1 MNKDEVIDLIK
12 EDVSK
17 DLHIHTVF
25 SDGVLTPE
33 QVVDRWSSE
42 GKKTI
47 AITDHDGIDGSVVAV
62 DYAKDKD
69 INVIP
74 GIEFDSHNELG
85 HNMHILGYGID
96 YDDENLQ
103 AKLKQMLVWRKE
115 RNDSIREELHRRGMD
130 VTDEELYA
138 VNEGRYIGKPTFARI
153 LIDRGLYK
161 DMADVFNNL
170 LSSAA
175 GFKYNR
181 KETFTSKEIVDT
193 IHAAGGIVVLAH
205 PMEQMKTGESWEEFE
220 PRLVEL
226 LDTFVGY
233 GIDGIECWHPSAS
246 EEKSVYLAKYADDHA
261 LLKTRGSDFHF
272 DGLNR
277 IYTRGR

>member
-1 MNKDEVIDLIK
+1 MTREEVVKLIGG
-12 EDVSK
+12 DTCK

-33 QVVDRWSSE
+33 QVVDRWASE

-96 YDDENLQ
+96 YYNEDLK
-103 AKLKQMLVWRKE
+103 AKLAQMLQWRKE
-115 RNDSIREELHRRGMD
+115 RNDSIRAELHLKGID
-130 VTDEELYA
+130 FTDEEIYA
-138 VNEGRYIGKPTFARI
+138 VNEGRYVGKPTFGRI
-153 LIDRGLYK
+153 LINRGLYK

-175 GFKYNR
+175 GFKYAR
-181 KETFTSKEIVDT
+181 KETFHSKTVVDT

-220 PRLVEL
+220 PRLIKL
-226 LDTFVGY
+226 LDAFVEY
-233 GIDGIECWHPSAS
+233 GVDGIECWHPSAS
-246 EEKSVYLAKYADDHA
+246 EENSVYLAKYADDHG

-277 IYTRGR
+277 IYTRG

>member
-1 MNKDEVIDLIK
+1 MNKDEVIKLIK
-12 EDVSK
+12 EDVCK

-33 QVVDRWSSE
+33 QVIDRWMAE

-47 AITDHDGIDGSVVAV
+47 AITDHDGIDGSIVAV

-85 HNMHILGYGID
+85 HHMHILGYGID
-96 YDDENLQ
+96 FYNDELQ

-115 RNDSIREELHRRGMD
+115 RNDSIRAELRRHGID
-130 VTDEELYA
+130 VTDEEIYA
-138 VNEGRYIGKPTFARI
+138 INEGRYVGKPTFGRI
-153 LIDRGLYK
+153 LINRGLFK
-161 DMADVFNNL
+161 DMADVFNNF
-170 LSSAA
+170 LSASA
-175 GFKYNR
+175 GFKAIV
-181 KETFTSKEIVDT
+181 KETLTSKEVVDA

-205 PMEQMKTGESWEEFE
+205 PMEQMKTGESWEDFE
-220 PRLVEL
+220 PHLIEL
-226 LDTFVGY
+226 LELFIEY
-233 GIDGIECWHPSAS
+233 GVDGIECWHPSANEENS
-246 EEKSVYLAKYADDHA
+246 EYLAKFADDHG

-277 IYTRGR
+277 IYTRG